1 MLYTREITDPEII
14 HYIILYTLNNTD
26 KDPEYSDL
34 VTLVMDNC
42 NISFPDFQISLVHLE
57 ETGHVYSYMV
67 GERIRKYG
75 ITEKGEN
82 AIKYFRTSIPIYI
95 REPIDESIKQLYIE
109 ERRRNAVQG
118 GILPVR
124 NDEYGFECILRDDDK
139 TEMMRLYLYAGS
151 RDEAEKLA
159 KYYRANPEKIYG
171 DVLNAFK
178 DADKE
183 EEEE

>member
-1 MLYTREITDPEII
+1 M
-14 HYIILYTLNNTD
+14 
-26 KDPEYSDL
+26 
-34 VTLVMDNC
+34 
-42 NISFPDFQISLVHLE
+42 
-57 ETGHVYSYMV
+57 
-67 GERIRKYG
+67 
-75 ITEKGEN
+75 
-82 AIKYFRTSIPIYI
+82 
-95 REPIDESIKQLYIE
+95 
-109 ERRRNAVQG
+109 QG